1 MNGAPAARTGI
12 GRYVYAALAASAA
25 GVLCAAGVPSWLW
38 AIGLFAMLAAGIR
51 RSLGREARERQAEQ
65 RFRAVFDHAMVGIG
79 RILPDGRWI
88 DVNPALA
95 RMLGYEPEQMQGLT
109 WSEMTVADDV
119 ASSRAAFDAVLRGEQ
134 EAYSLEKRYLH
145 RDGATVDAVVHAR
158 AMRDGAGAF
167 AYLTVVV
174 IDLTERR
181 RAERALEL
189 QARRAAVLLELSTL
203 AETLSE
209 AELLQY
215 ALDQAEALTGSQV
228 SFMHFVNDDGD
239 SIELAAWSHSTLET
253 YCQAA
258 FDCHYPLSTA
268 GIWADAVRQKKPVIV
283 NDYAAAPAPRGLPED
298 PGGPEGHAPLYRLL
312 SVPTLLGARVRM
324 ITGVG
329 NKAQDYTDFDVDT
342 VQLIGNETWRIV
354 HRRRSDHA
362 LQMAMQVVNASPVV
376 CFRWRAGADWPV
388 VFVSDNVRQW
398 GYAPEQLVAGQPPFS
413 EIVHPDDLAR
423 VADEVARHT
432 TAGASA
438 YRQEYRLITADNRV
452 LWVIDRT
459 QVVRAA
465 DGSVAYYDGVV
476 TDISERKQQE
486 MLLTDNLARLQS
498 LNQRLEEASSQLMQS
513 EKMASIGQLAAGVA
527 HELNNPIGFVH
538 SNLGTLDG
546 YLHDLL
552 AIIEA
557 YEHLVANQAE
567 SAERAALRQLLEE
580 RDYAFLK
587 DDIFNL
593 VNESKDGLGRV
604 RKIVQDLKSFSRVG
618 EQEWQEADLHQ
629 GLDSTLNIVWNE
641 LKYKCQ
647 VVKDY
652 GDIPPVHCL
661 ISQLNQVFMNLL
673 VNAGHAIEKQ
683 GTITIRTRRHGDDAV
698 CVEVADTGSGIPAE
712 HLTRIFDPFFTTKP
726 VGQGTGL
733 GLSLSYNIV
742 RRHHGRIDV
751 DSTPGQ
757 GTTFRI
763 ILPLRQDPA
772 GEPGATH
779 ESTANP
785 LEHAR

>member
-1 MNGAPAARTGI
+1 MNPRPAI
-12 GRYVYAALAASAA
+12 LPYAYAGLAAIVA
-25 GVLCAAGVPSWLW
+25 GTLCAAGLPAWLW
-38 AIGLFAMLAAGIR
+38 AIALFAMLAVGIR
-51 RSLGREARERQAEQ
+51 RSLGQVARARQSEQ
-65 RFRAVFDHAMVGIG
+65 HFRAVFDHAMVGIG
-79 RILPDGRWI
+79 RVLADGRWL

-95 RMLGYEPEQMQGLT
+95 RMLGYEPEDMQGRT
-109 WSEMTVADDV
+109 WCEMTFADDV
-119 ASSRAAFDAVLRGEQ
+119 DSSRAAFDAVIRGEQ
-134 EAYSLEKRYLH
+134 EACSLEQRYLR
-145 RDGATVDAVVHAR
+145 RDGALVDALVHAR
-158 AMRDGAGAF
+158 AIRDAAGAVD
-167 AYLTVVV
+167 YLTVVV
-174 IDLTERR
+174 TDVSERR

-189 QARRAAVLLELSTL
+189 QVRRAAALLDLSAK

-209 AELLQY
+209 TELMQY
-215 ALDQAEALTGSQV
+215 ALDQAEALTGSSV
-228 SFMHFVNDDGD
+228 GFMHFVHDDGN
-239 SIELAAWSHSTLET
+239 SIELAAWSRNTLDSH
-253 YCQAA
+253 CQAT
-258 FDCHYPLSTA
+258 FDCHYPVSAA
-268 GIWADAVRQKKPVIV
+268 GIWADSVRQKAPVII
-283 NDYAAAPAPRGLPED
+283 NDYATAPDRRGLPED
-298 PGGPEGHAPLYRLL
+298 HGGPEGHAALCRVL
-312 SVPTLLGARVRM
+312 SVPTMLGSAVRM

-329 NKAQDYTDFDVDT
+329 NKAQDYSDFDVET

-354 HRRRSDHA
+354 HRQRSDNA
-362 LQMAMQVVNASPVV
+362 LLMAMQVVNASPVV
-376 CFRWRAGADWPV
+376 CFRWRASPDWPV

-398 GYAPEQLVAGQPPFS
+398 GYTPEDLIAGQPPFADM
-413 EIVHPDDLAR
+413 VHPDDLAR
-423 VADEVARHT
+423 VVDEVTRHT
-432 TAGASA
+432 AAGVKA

-452 LWVIDRT
+452 IWVIDRT

-476 TDISERKQQE
+476 TDISDRKQQE
-486 MLLTDNLARLQS
+486 LLLTDNLARLQS

-557 YEHLVANQAE
+557 YEHLIVNQPE
-567 SAERAALRQLLEE
+567 SAELTALHRRLEE
-580 RDYAFLK
+580 CDFAFLK
-587 DDIFNL
+587 GDIFNL
-593 VNESKDGLGRV
+593 VSESKDGLGRV

-647 VVKDY
+647 VVKEY

-673 VNAGHAIEKQ
+673 VNAGHAIERQ

-698 CVEVADTGSGIPAE
+698 CVEVADTGSGIAAE
-712 HLTRIFDPFFTTKP
+712 NLTRIFDPFFTTKP

-742 RRHHGRIDV
+742 RRHHGRIEV

-772 GEPGATH
+772 GEAGPTN
-779 ESTANP
+779 EPTANP
-785 LEHAR
+785 LEHA